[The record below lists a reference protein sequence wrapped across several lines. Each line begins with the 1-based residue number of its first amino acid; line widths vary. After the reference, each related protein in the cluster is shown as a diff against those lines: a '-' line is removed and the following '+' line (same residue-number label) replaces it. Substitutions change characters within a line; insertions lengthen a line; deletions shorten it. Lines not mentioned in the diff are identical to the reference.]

1 MPKKSKTQRA
11 KASAR
16 RAEKKLTAE
25 TAEVVEEVEAAE
37 EEKKGGRLFSRKEKA
52 EEVATPAQPS
62 GKPVAKAEKKSGIIV
77 RLTSFIKDVR
87 AELRRVTWPTRT
99 DVLRWSGVVVVAL
112 AFFSLYV
119 FVLDNWVVTPLL
131 LAISSL
137 GA

>member
-37 EEKKGGRLFSRKEKA
+37 EEKKGGRLFSRKEKV
-52 EEVATPAQPS
+52 EEVAAPAKPL
-62 GKPVAKAEKKSGIIV
+62 GKSVAKAEKKSGVIA